1 MAFDRGEDKR
11 SPSAVVDDRSE
22 EYKKKLRDDVCF
34 LKQNIND
41 INLELSD
48 LKEKRDRVLADYNA
62 LMADKEAALS
72 IALKKVKD
80 AEELVVSLMA
90 EEKSILARR
99 RYDVEDFDKKMA
111 LYVEK
116 KNARIYALN
125 SDIRNAEVSLKKIV
139 NNIEAR
145 TSELDSLEKECDSL
159 KALNASLASLNTDLD
174 GKVKE
179 QEIAIAEAKK
189 FVPVIESA
197 IANKKAEVASLSAT
211 AEARAEDLNRIQN
224 QLKDL
229 QKEKDLVAIEREK
242 NTKRAKELSIM
253 ANELKV
259 ESQALANK
267 NAILNKREA
276 TLREAQAK
284 I

>member
-1 MAFDRGEDKR
+1 MAFDRGEDQR

-22 EYKKKLRDDVCF
+22 EYKKKLRDDVCS
-34 LKQNIND
+34 LKQSINE
-41 INLELSD
+41 INLELSG
-48 LKEKRDRVLADYNA
+48 LKEKRARVFADYDA
-62 LMADKEAALS
+62 LMADKKAALS

-116 KNARIYALN
+116 GKARIYALN
-125 SDIRNAEVSLKKIV
+125 SDIRNAEASLKKIV

-229 QKEKDLVAIEREK
+229 QKEKDLIAIEREK